1 MKQRSVV
8 CRNESGDQSF
18 QCSGDKPRETEPCHT
33 NCVHVPSS
41 NMSPPGWERINN
53 NVSLPEDHTIVIQD
67 EYSDE
72 MEEDDA
78 VKTVDASES
87 MKTIVGTNP
96 K

>member
-1 MKQRSVV
+1 M
-8 CRNESGDQSF
+8 
-18 QCSGDKPRETEPCHT
+18 
-33 NCVHVPSS
+33 
-41 NMSPPGWERINN
+41 
-53 NVSLPEDHTIVIQD
+53 SLPEDHTIVIQD

-78 VKTVDASES
+78 VKSVDASES